1 MNLSTKSLNV
11 ELTRFFER
19 IDYNEETRSYT
30 KQSYSEARMKMQH
43 RAYIE
48 LNEELVKGFYSD
60 QEYKQF
66 KGYRLLA
73 IDGTRIILPN
83 RKSIIEEFGLAENG
97 GKTIPMAMSST
108 AYDVLNQIV
117 VNTYLEQ
124 YKTDERTLADRHL
137 DKIRELTPAVK
148 DIILMDRGY
157 PSMYLF
163 TKMVTLG
170 YDFIVR
176 CSDTSFIKE
185 VREFAQSNETDK
197 IIEVDLTTESRKY
210 NAALQKLEGKPDRL
224 RLRVVKIKLTSGL
237 TEYLISSLTDKT
249 KMTKND
255 FKELYHFRWGEET
268 YFNYQKNVLEVENFS
283 GRTPETVRQ
292 DYYAKILSSNI
303 GSLMIEE
310 AQEEVDERTSKND
323 QLKYDSYKVN
333 RSVATGI
340 FKDELIELLLSP
352 DDHWEYRYN
361 KLVSKIKKF
370 TIPVIPNRYFV
381 REPRLFKNF
390 FLKRR
395 KAI

>member
-1 MNLSTKSLNV
+1 
-11 ELTRFFER
+11 
-19 IDYNEETRSYT
+19 
-30 KQSYSEARMKMQH
+30 MKMQH
-43 RAYIE
+43 GAYIE

-108 AYDVLNQIV
+108 SYDVLNQIV

-124 YKTDERTLADRHL
+124 YKTDERTLAGRHL

-163 TKMVTLG
+163 TKMVTFG

-176 CSDTSFIKE
+176 CNDTSFIKE
-185 VREFAQSNETDK
+185 VREFAQSNEADK
-197 IIEVDLTTESRKY
+197 IIEVDLTTELRKY

-323 QLKYDSYKVN
+323 QLKNDSYKVN

-390 FLKRR
+390 FLKKR

>member
-43 RAYIE
+43 GAYIE

-60 QEYKQF
+60 REYKQF

-83 RKSIIEEFGLAENG
+83 RKNIIEEFGLAENN
-97 GKTIPMAMSST
+97 GKTVPMAMSST

-124 YKTDERTLADRHL
+124 YKTDERALADRHL
-137 DKIRELTPAVK
+137 DKIRELTPEVE

-157 PSMYLF
+157 PSMYLL

-176 CSDTSFIKE
+176 CNDTSFIKE
-185 VREFAQSNETDK
+185 VREFAQSNESDK

-210 NAALQKLEGKPDRL
+210 NTALQKLEGKPDRL
-224 RLRVVKIKLTSGL
+224 RLRVVKINLTSGL
-237 TEYLISSLTDKT
+237 TEYLISSLTDNT
-249 KMTKND
+249 KITKND

-303 GSLMIEE
+303 GSLMIED

-323 QLKYDSYKVN
+323 LLKYDSYKVN

-352 DDHWEYRYN
+352 DDFWEYRYN
-361 KLVSKIKKF
+361 KLVAKIKKY
-370 TIPVIPNRYFV
+370 TIPVIPNRHFD
-381 REPRLFKNF
+381 REHRLFRNF

>member
-1 MNLSTKSLNV
+1 
-11 ELTRFFER
+11 
-19 IDYNEETRSYT
+19 
-30 KQSYSEARMKMQH
+30 MKMQH
-43 RAYIE
+43 DAYIE

-60 QEYKQF
+60 GDYEKF
-66 KGYRLLA
+66 KEYRLLA
-73 IDGTRIILPN
+73 IDGTRIQLPN

-117 VNTYLEQ
+117 VNTYLEK

-157 PSMYLF
+157 PSLYLF
-163 TKMVTLG
+163 AKMMILG
-170 YDFIVR
+170 LDFVVR
-176 CSDTSFIKE
+176 CNDTSFIKE
-185 VREFAQSNETDK
+185 VREFAQSKETDK
-197 IIEVDLTTESRKY
+197 IIEVELTTESRKY

-224 RLRVVKIKLTSGL
+224 KLRVVKIKLTSGL
-237 TEYLISSLTDKT
+237 TEYLISSLIDKT
-249 KMTKND
+249 KITKND
-255 FKELYHFRWGEET
+255 FNELYNFRWGEET
-268 YFNYQKNVLEVENFS
+268 YFNFQKNVLEVENFS
-283 GRTPETVRQ
+283 GRTPETIRQ

-310 AQEEVDERTSKND
+310 AQEEVDEQTSKND
-323 QLKYDSYKVN
+323 QLKYDRYKVN

-352 DDHWEYRYN
+352 EDHWEYRYN
-361 KLVSKIKKF
+361 KLVEKIKKF
-370 TIPVIPNRYFV
+370 TIPVIPNRQFE
-381 REPRLFKNF
+381 RKPRLFKNF

-395 KAI
+395 KVI

>member
-1 MNLSTKSLNV
+1 
-11 ELTRFFER
+11 
-19 IDYNEETRSYT
+19 
-30 KQSYSEARMKMQH
+30 MKMQH
-43 RAYIE
+43 GAYIE

-60 QEYKQF
+60 GDYEKF
-66 KGYRLLA
+66 KEYRLLA
-73 IDGTRIILPN
+73 IDGTRIQLPN

-117 VNTYLEQ
+117 VNTYLEK

-157 PSMYLF
+157 PSLYLF
-163 TKMVTLG
+163 AKMMILG
-170 YDFIVR
+170 LDFVVR
-176 CSDTSFIKE
+176 CNDTSFIKE
-185 VREFAQSNETDK
+185 VREFAQSKETDK
-197 IIEVDLTTESRKY
+197 IIEVELTTESRKY

-224 RLRVVKIKLTSGL
+224 KLRVVKIKLTSGL
-237 TEYLISSLTDKT
+237 TEYLISSLIDKT
-249 KMTKND
+249 KITKND
-255 FKELYHFRWGEET
+255 FNELYNFRWGEET
-268 YFNYQKNVLEVENFS
+268 YFNFQKNVLEVENFS
-283 GRTPETVRQ
+283 GRTPETIRQ

-310 AQEEVDERTSKND
+310 AQVEVDEQTSKND
-323 QLKYDSYKVN
+323 QLKYDRYKVN

-352 DDHWEYRYN
+352 EDHWEYRYN
-361 KLVSKIKKF
+361 KLVEKIKKF
-370 TIPVIPNRYFV
+370 TIPVIPNRQFE
-381 REPRLFKNF
+381 RKPRLFKNF

-395 KAI
+395 KVI